1 MVPRCFQW
9 LESGRG
15 DFTEAA
21 EVFTTEH
28 LRDAVHCARRP
39 FKAVLNDALRAGLDP
54 ARTQTRPKAYR
65 VPARSLRL
73 RAGLDP
79 AGLNR
84 LVDDLEADV
93 AAVRAT

>member
-1 MVPRCFQW
+1 MR
-9 LESGRG
+9 
-15 DFTEAA
+15 
-21 EVFTTEH
+21 TTITLDPDVDRL
-28 LRDAVHCARRP
+28 LRDAVHRARRP

-73 RAGLDP
+73 RAGLYP

-93 AAVRAT
+93 AAVRAIGRSRA